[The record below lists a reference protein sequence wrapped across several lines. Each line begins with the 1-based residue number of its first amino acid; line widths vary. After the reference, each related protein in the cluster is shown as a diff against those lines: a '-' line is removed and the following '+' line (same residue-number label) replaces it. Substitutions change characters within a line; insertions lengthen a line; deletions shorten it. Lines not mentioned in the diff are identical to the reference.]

1 MCRRRE
7 IFCDNNLSPEVLIT
21 DNSMSAKRELLRQ
34 QLLVMIVANTS
45 TNNCSIFYLIYQ
57 KSFPIAIH
65 TNVSKHAFKR
75 LINIHRNLKANQIS
89 IHINVSK
96 HSASITIHNIKF
108 FKTLINIP
116 RILHTKRSSYK
127 ASSCVDQSFQCPHDQ
142 KRSACRSRHSP
153 VRKNIK
159 TATIHNVIR
168 K

>member
-21 DNSMSAKRELLRQ
+21 DNNMSAKRELLRQ
-34 QLLVMIVANTS
+34 QLVVMIVANTS
-45 TNNCSIFYLIYQ
+45 TNNCSILSNIPEELPCSDSYQ
-57 KSFPIAIH
+57 CLK
-65 TNVSKHAFKR
+65 TFKR

-96 HSASITIHNIKF
+96 HSASITIYNIKF

-127 ASSCVDQSFQCPHDQ
+127 ASSCVDQRFQCPHDQ
-142 KRSACRSRHSP
+142 KRSACRSRHST